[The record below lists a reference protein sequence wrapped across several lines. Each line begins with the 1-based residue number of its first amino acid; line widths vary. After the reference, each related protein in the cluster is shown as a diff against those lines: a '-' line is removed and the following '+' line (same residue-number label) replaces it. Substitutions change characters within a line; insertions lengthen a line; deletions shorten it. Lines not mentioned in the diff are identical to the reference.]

1 MLAMKLFCYH
11 PRFLVKALIAVSII
25 FSTIAEAS
33 TAEIYR
39 RAQSGDVVAMREMG
53 RRAFYGTRDVKRNY
67 HHALQWFE
75 KAAEEDDAIAMLYL
89 GDLYRLGK
97 GAPKDV
103 ARALEYYVSADEN
116 GAKKAKEHALKL
128 PFRTIENQ
136 VEEWAEE
143 GDEMCLAY
151 LLEGYIQGKHGV
163 GKDLEKAQEYY
174 PAYERR
180 NADKAKKLLEGLSE
194 DEKAL
199 LSSRHRKEKEE
210 ARLKAQREEEARK
223 LAESKAQ
230 REREQAEREAKDKHE
245 RAEREAREKAFEA
258 KRELERA
265 ITSNNVDKAQSL
277 VESGVKI
284 DSSDAADALINA
296 TSRELSPELLRLVQN
311 LGVNLSNVRRG
322 DDSLLHIAVKSN
334 KAENLKV
341 LLAAKLNPDISDG
354 DGYSALHYAVRKHD
368 NESAKNLVQ
377 ILLESGATPNIK
389 AKDGCTPLIA
399 AVREGCYEGARLL
412 LQAGVSPN
420 QTDDNLMIT
429 VFSHI
434 NNDALRL
441 KFTKLLLKHGAKPD
455 EANSNGF
462 TPLALAVEA
471 ENHECINELLKHGAD
486 VHWKLP
492 TTGITL
498 LHFAAVHA
506 QNASIIK
513 QLVDAG
519 ADVNAQLI
527 QAPKA
532 NTSGPYKGMLKSGNT
547 PLHCALSLNDE
558 ENRRA
563 IANTLIDCG
572 AKLDIPNHSGE
583 TPLMLAA
590 GHGDYLLTRK
600 IEEALEKQDME
611 ENIIKYGGIGLGV
624 VIILIMMNA
633 VKRKKPVSP
642 APVASPSPA
651 QSQVAPK
658 KIKRKV
664 KSTAA
669 PKTEE
674 TVFFIMT
681 ADGSQEGPFSTTEL
695 RKRVAAGITAPD
707 ALAWKEGM
715 PEWLPIAEI
724 LAQYKA

>member
-1 MLAMKLFCYH
+1 MKLFYY
-11 PRFLVKALIAVSII
+11 PPFLVKALIAVSIL
-25 FSTIAEAS
+25 FSTIVEAT

-75 KAAEEDDAIAMLYL
+75 KAAEEDDAIAKLYL

-103 ARALEYYVSADEN
+103 VRALEYYVSADEN
-116 GAKKAKEHALKL
+116 GAQKAKEHALKL

-136 VEEWAEE
+136 VGEWAEK

-199 LSSRHRKEKEE
+199 LSSRHRREKQE
-210 ARLKAQREEEARK
+210 AQLKAQREEEARK
-223 LAESKAQ
+223 LAESKAL
-230 REREQAEREAKDKHE
+230 REREQAEREAKAKHE

-284 DSSDAADALINA
+284 DSSDAADALKDA
-296 TSRELSPELLRLVQN
+296 TSRELSPELLRLVQT

-322 DDSLLHIAVKSN
+322 DDSLLHIAVKAN

-354 DGYSALHYAVRKHD
+354 DGYSALHYAVLKHD

-377 ILLESGATPNIK
+377 ILLNGGANPNLK
-389 AKDGCTPLIA
+389 ANNGCTPLIT
-399 AVREGCYEGARLL
+399 AVREGCFESAQILL
-412 LQAGVSPN
+412 KAGVSPN
-420 QTDDNLMIT
+420 QVDNGVKAPLLLA
-429 VFSHI
+429 VFHHRI
-434 NNDALRL
+434 DGAQQL
-441 KFTKLLLKHGAKPD
+441 KFTKLLLKHGAKPNECD
-455 EANSNGF
+455 SRGLP
-462 TPLALAVEA
+462 PLFGAVIQ
-471 ENHECINELLKHGAD
+471 ENHECISELLKHGAD
-486 VHWKLP
+486 IHWEHP
-492 TTGITL
+492 TFGVTL
-498 LHFAAVHA
+498 LHCAVANA
-506 QNASIIK
+506 QNASITK
-513 QLVDAG
+513 QLVNAG
-519 ADVNAQLI
+519 ADVNAQLL
-527 QAPKA
+527 QAPPG
-532 NTSGPYKGMLKSGNT
+532 NTSGPLKGMLKSGNT

-563 IANTLIDCG
+563 ITNTLIDCG

-590 GHGDYLLTRK
+590 GHGDYLLTLK
-600 IEEALEKQDME
+600 IEEALEKQKME
-611 ENIIKYGGIGLGV
+611 EDIIKYGGIGLGI
-624 VIILIMMNA
+624 VIILTILNT
-633 VKRKKPVSP
+633 VNRKKTVSP
-642 APVASPSPA
+642 APVASSAPA
-651 QSQVAPK
+651 QSQVTPK

-664 KSTAA
+664 KHTAP
-669 PKTEE
+669 PKAEE
-674 TVFFIMT
+674 TGFFIMT
-681 ADGSQEGPFSTTEL
+681 ADGSQEGPLSITEL
-695 RKRVAAGITAPD
+695 RKRVTAGIDAPD
-707 ALAWKEGM
+707 ALVWREGM
-715 PEWLPIAEI
+715 SEWLPITEV
-724 LAQYKA
+724 LAQYEA